1 MNNKL
6 SEIELLLNKPKQ
18 EQKELGY
25 INTAQEIVSQP
36 QRWLETLAIIEKHF
50 EDLST
55 FVGKDPVLLLSG
67 AGSSHYVSLSVHS
80 YPLHGRATAPRG
92 MPFQS
97 LPKNYARGW

>member
-67 AGSSHYVSLSVHS
+67 AGSSHYVSLSIQTP
-80 YPLHGRATAPRG
+80 YRQQK
-92 MPFQS
+92 F
-97 LPKNYARGW
+97 

>member
-36 QRWLETLAIIEKHF
+36 QRWLETLAIIE
-50 EDLST
+50 
-55 FVGKDPVLLLSG
+55 
-67 AGSSHYVSLSVHS
+67 
-80 YPLHGRATAPRG
+80 
-92 MPFQS
+92 
-97 LPKNYARGW
+97 